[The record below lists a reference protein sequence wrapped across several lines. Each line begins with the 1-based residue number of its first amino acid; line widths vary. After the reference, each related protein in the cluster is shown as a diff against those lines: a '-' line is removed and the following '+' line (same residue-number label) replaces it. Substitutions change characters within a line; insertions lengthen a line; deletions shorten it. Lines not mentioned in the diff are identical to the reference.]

1 MKEVGSMCCGEG
13 WSARSWGSRRLVSVD
28 GEEGWKV
35 LLVSRWDW
43 EVVVAVAVFSE
54 CVALTKVKGS

>member
-1 MKEVGSMCCGEG
+1 MCCGEG
-13 WSARSWGSRRLVSVD
+13 CSARSWGSRRLVSVE

-43 EVVVAVAVFSE
+43 EVVVVVAVVRL
-54 CVALTKVKGS
+54 CAALTNVKGS